1 MTNQT
6 KSNQNYM
13 TLITSIIK
21 TPDTALSYWHTRSIY
36 TPETRFEQVKYTIQ
50 TVRTKI
56 PQSKIIL
63 VECSQLSP
71 EETQYFHENTDYFI
85 NLYDNID
92 ERLNI
97 YSPSK
102 ALGEGTMTKAAFQY
116 LFENNILYDSLF
128 KITGRYWLNDHFNL
142 RQIENLQPPY
152 PQLPTKS
159 IVKFID
165 QDPTNCLT
173 SLYYLTYTHS
183 ILWYEYLLQSMDKM
197 IDCKNYEHI
206 FVDFLNTL
214 HKDEYHSLD
223 RIGVSGTWAPTG
235 DVVDQ

>member
-1 MTNQT
+1 MTYLT
-6 KSNQNYM
+6 I
-13 TLITSIIK
+13 ITSIIK
-21 TPDTALSYWHTRSIY
+21 PPQTALSYWHTRSIY
-36 TPETRFEQVKYTIQ
+36 SNETRFEQVKYSIQ

-56 PQSKIIL
+56 PDTKIIL
-63 VECSQLSP
+63 VECSPLSP
-71 EETQYFHENTDYFI
+71 EEEEYFQSNTDYFI
-85 NLYDNID
+85 NLYDDID

-102 ALGEGTMTKAAFQY
+102 ALGEGTMTKAAFKY
-116 LFENNILYDSLF
+116 LFENNILYDSLI
-128 KITGRYWLNDHFNL
+128 KLTGRYWLNDHFDINK
-142 RQIENLQPPY
+142 IENIQ
-152 PQLPTKS
+152 QRGKKS
-159 IVKFID
+159 VVKFID

-173 SLYYLTYTHS
+173 SLYYLTYEHS
-183 ILWYEYLLQSMDKM
+183 ILWYEYLLQSTDKM

-214 HKDEYHSLD
+214 SKEEYQSLD

>member
-1 MTNQT
+1 MT
-6 KSNQNYM
+6 YL

-21 TPDTALSYWHTRSIY
+21 PPQTALSYWHTRSIY
-36 TPETRFEQVKYTIQ
+36 SNETRFEQVKYSIQ

-56 PQSKIIL
+56 PDTKIIL
-63 VECSQLSP
+63 VECSPLSP
-71 EETQYFHENTDYFI
+71 EEEEYFKTNTDYFI
-85 NLYDNID
+85 NLYDDID

-102 ALGEGTMTKAAFQY
+102 ALGEGTMTKAAFKY
-116 LFENNILYDSLF
+116 LFENNILYDSLI
-128 KITGRYWLNDHFNL
+128 KLTGRYWLNDHFDINK
-142 RQIENLQPPY
+142 IENIQ
-152 PQLPTKS
+152 QRGKKS
-159 IVKFID
+159 VVKFID

-173 SLYYLTYTHS
+173 SLYYLTYEHS
-183 ILWYEYLLQSMDKM
+183 ILWYEYLLQSTDKM

-214 HKDEYHSLD
+214 SKEEYQSLD